1 MKWALLK
8 LHIAVLLVGF
18 TAILGALISL
28 SGIVLVWYRV
38 SITVV
43 SLFCLLRWQGGLDR
57 ISFKNKRTLM
67 FIGVVIALH
76 WVCFY
81 TSIKMA
87 NVSIALV
94 CFSATG
100 FFTALIEPIL
110 VTKKLNYIELV
121 LSLLSVL
128 GIYLI
133 FHFDDR
139 YQWGII
145 IGIISSLLAAL
156 FSVLNKK
163 NIAIANPNTTIL
175 YELAGGVI
183 VLTLLM
189 PIYIHYFPATILFP
203 SNKDWIW
210 LLILSWV
217 CTILAMKLMLEALQH
232 VSAFTQNLSLNM
244 EPVYGILMAFLL
256 FKENE
261 QLNYGFYLGVSLIF
275 LSVLIQTLL
284 MYKKRVSKLART
296 QQ

>member
-28 SGIVLVWYRV
+28 SGMVLVWYRV
-38 SITVV
+38 TITVV
-43 SLFCLLRWQGGLDR
+43 SLYVLLRLQGTLQKL
-57 ISFKNKRTLM
+57 SFQAKYKLM
-67 FIGVVIALH
+67 LIGVVIALH

-100 FFTALIEPIL
+100 FFTALIEPLL
-110 VTKKLNYIELV
+110 VTKKLNYNELL
-121 LSLLSVL
+121 LSLLSIL

-139 YQWGII
+139 YK
-145 IGIISSLLAAL
+145 IGIAMGMLSALLAAL

-163 NIAIANPNTTIL
+163 NIELANANTTIL
-175 YELAGGVI
+175 YELSGGI
-183 VLTLLM
+183 VALSILM
-189 PIYIHYFPATILFP
+189 PIYLYYSP
-203 SNKDWIW
+203 STVLLPSINDWFW
-210 LLILSWV
+210 LLLLSWV
-217 CTILAMKLMLEALQH
+217 CTILAMKLMLEALQK

-244 EPVYGILMAFLL
+244 EPVYGIILAFIL

-261 QLNYGFYLGVSLIF
+261 QLNSGFYIGVALIF
-275 LSVLIQTLL
+275 LSVILQTIFI
-284 MYKKRVSKLART
+284 YKKQLK
-296 QQ
+296 

>member
-28 SGIVLVWYRV
+28 SGMVLVWYRV
-38 SITVV
+38 TITVI
-43 SLFCLLRWQGGLDR
+43 SLYLLLRFQSAINKL
-57 ISFKNKRTLM
+57 SFQSKLKLM
-67 FIGVVIALH
+67 LIGVVIALH

-100 FFTALIEPIL
+100 FFTALVEPML
-110 VTKKLNYIELV
+110 VTKKLNYNELL
-121 LSLLSVL
+121 LSLLSIL

-139 YQWGII
+139 YK
-145 IGIISSLLAAL
+145 IGIAMGMLSALLAAL

-163 NIAIANPNTTIL
+163 NIELANANTTIL
-175 YELAGGVI
+175 YELSGGV
-183 VLTLLM
+183 VALSLLM
-189 PIYIHYFPATILFP
+189 PIYLYYFPNTVLVP
-203 SNKDWIW
+203 STNDWLW
-210 LLILSWV
+210 LLLLSWV
-217 CTILAMKLMLEALQH
+217 CTILAMKLMLEALQK

-244 EPVYGILMAFLL
+244 EPVYGIILAFIL

-261 QLNYGFYLGVSLIF
+261 QLNSGFYIGVALIF
-275 LSVLIQTLL
+275 LSVILQTIF
-284 MYKKRVSKLART
+284 MYKKQLK
-296 QQ
+296 

>member
-28 SGIVLVWYRV
+28 SGMVLVWYRV
-38 SITVV
+38 TITVV
-43 SLFCLLRWQGGLDR
+43 SLYVLLRLQGTLQKL
-57 ISFKNKRTLM
+57 SFQAKYKLM
-67 FIGVVIALH
+67 LIGVVIALH

-100 FFTALIEPIL
+100 FFTALIEPLL
-110 VTKKLNYIELV
+110 VTKKLNYNELL
-121 LSLLSVL
+121 LSLLSIL

-139 YQWGII
+139 YK
-145 IGIISSLLAAL
+145 IGIAMGMLSALLAAL

-163 NIAIANPNTTIL
+163 NIELANANTTIL
-175 YELAGGVI
+175 YELSGGI
-183 VLTLLM
+183 VALSILM
-189 PIYIHYFPATILFP
+189 PIYLYYSPSTILLP
-203 SNKDWIW
+203 SINDWFW
-210 LLILSWV
+210 LLLLSWV
-217 CTILAMKLMLEALQH
+217 CTILAMKLMLEALQK

-244 EPVYGILMAFLL
+244 EPVYGIILAFIL

-261 QLNYGFYLGVSLIF
+261 QLNSGFYIGVALIF
-275 LSVLIQTLL
+275 LSVILQTIFI
-284 MYKKRVSKLART
+284 YKKQLK
-296 QQ
+296 

>member
-28 SGIVLVWYRV
+28 SGMVLVWYRV
-38 SITVV
+38 TITVV
-43 SLFCLLRWQGGLDR
+43 SLYVLLRLQGTLQKL
-57 ISFKNKRTLM
+57 SFQAKYKLM
-67 FIGVVIALH
+67 LIGVVIALH

-100 FFTALIEPIL
+100 FFTALIEPLL
-110 VTKKLNYIELV
+110 VTKKLNYNELL
-121 LSLLSVL
+121 LSLLSIL

-139 YQWGII
+139 YK
-145 IGIISSLLAAL
+145 IGIAMGMLSALLAAL

-163 NIAIANPNTTIL
+163 NIELANANTTIL
-175 YELAGGVI
+175 YELSGGI
-183 VLTLLM
+183 VALSILM
-189 PIYIHYFPATILFP
+189 PIYLYYSPSTIQLP
-203 SNKDWIW
+203 SINDWFW
-210 LLILSWV
+210 LLLLSWI
-217 CTILAMKLMLEALQH
+217 CTILAMKLMLEALQK

-244 EPVYGILMAFLL
+244 EPVYGIILAFIL

-261 QLNYGFYLGVSLIF
+261 QLNSGFYIGVALIF
-275 LSVLIQTLL
+275 LSVILQTIFI
-284 MYKKRVSKLART
+284 YKKQLK
-296 QQ
+296 